1 MVKCLYSVFAF
12 LPILQCLCIHIVYIY
27 IYIFYRLALKF
38 ITIFKVPF
46 TFLVPR
52 GLGCLCSAPQPP
64 SHTETYAAVK
74 LKGKPGNQWHQN
86 LNASPNPC
94 TVYCHLQWPTNQT
107 TVSCT
112 LYLLSC
118 PPCVEGTNCLT
129 TTILSFCYCRS
140 LSSQLTLWKLAY
152 PSLAARTIMRISHR
166 GVRN

>member
-27 IYIFYRLALKF
+27 IFYLLTLKF

-86 LNASPNPC
+86 LNAVPQPL
-94 TVYCHLQWPTNQT
+94 YC
-107 TVSCT
+107 
-112 LYLLSC
+112 LLS
-118 PPCVEGTNCLT
+118 PPMTHQPN
-129 TTILSFCYCRS
+129 Y
-140 LSSQLTLWKLAY
+140 SQLHTVPPVLSA
-152 PSLAARTIMRISHR
+152 MCR
-166 GVRN
+166 GNQHYNSVFLLLPFIVITGDTMEVSVS